1 MGELTT
7 SQEITLEQATER
19 AHQSEIVC
27 RLIESYPHQL
37 ESNEVAALAT
47 LLARLT
53 GNVTAWLM
61 EEQAQREALA
71 TNMDNTTSEEA

>member
-1 MGELTT
+1 M
-7 SQEITLEQATER
+7 SHEITLEQATER

-37 ESNEVAALAT
+37 ESGEVTALAS

-53 GNVTAWLM
+53 GNVTTWLM
-61 EEQAQREALA
+61 EEQAQREALEA
-71 TNMDNTTSEEA
+71 NIKTTSEEA